1 MKQQNKIALCAI
13 GRMENKYARE
23 FVEHYL
29 SIGFDHIYLYDNGN
43 EYEEKLV
50 TVLEDF
56 VKAKKITI
64 TDFPR
69 NDADRQKDAYN
80 QCYHT
85 YGHLYSWMAFF
96 DFDEY
101 LTIVS
106 GDEIHSF
113 MDRYKDSQCL
123 LINWMNM
130 TDNGLVLNDGRKL
143 QERFTEPMSFDK
155 SLNGE
160 FPENN
165 HVKSIVRTGI
175 SGLAFQ
181 KNPHVPTFPKID
193 CCTTDGQHCKRR
205 ARQPYNHSIAY
216 LKHFTTKTISEYLE
230 TKARRGVPDRTWE
243 EFVKDYAD
251 FFFKIN
257 ERTQEKEA
265 YIKQWQN
272 RKGKV
277 AAVAL
282 GRMGNQ
288 MFEVVAAMTF
298 AKRTGRE
305 FVGLVYKLG
314 EKYDFNY
321 PEGQFSTVMRK
332 VKYLQPSEV
341 AGFYHMKQGKYIS
354 NGFPDVKERDVV
366 LCDYYQDNT
375 CIDPAIAKKL
385 FAPYPAIKKEIKQL
399 YGDLSDCVCVNVR
412 RGDYLQV
419 QCRGFRVLTQ
429 EQIEDMLEEH
439 FPNVKRVLFVSDD
452 IEWCRRHFVSV
463 PDTLVAG
470 REYIFADKTCRYK
483 PEMDLYLQTQCGE
496 GNIIA
501 NSSFSWWGAYLNEKG
516 KKVVCPWPWFDSPKK
531 PAMINLLP
539 EHWIKQGREW
549 KVWVTYHKDELIKEY
564 QLDRLGSHFAL
575 YPAHK
580 NQMNTCMSEFVTLR
594 YVYEQAPRTDYVGF
608 CHYRRLLNVARLP
621 QRGECQ
627 VLKHIRFRQGETMRD
642 QYARC
647 HNIKDYDLLISILDK
662 DLGKHNPYSNYLRTS
677 TTMLTNV
684 CFLMAWKDYQEM
696 AKFVFL
702 FLDKFAEATGC
713 GNDVEKWHEKAVRD
727 FTEED
732 APYQQRLLGFLG
744 ERLISAWIA
753 LNMKWY
759 I

>member
-56 VKAKKITI
+56 VKDKKITI

-106 GDEIHSF
+106 GEEIHSF

-193 CCTTDGQHCKRR
+193 CCTTDGQHCKRC

-257 ERTQEKEA
+257 DVFCPA
-265 YIKQWQN
+265 DIYIYN
-272 RKGKV
+272 F
-277 AAVAL
+277 L
-282 GRMGNQ
+282 
-288 MFEVVAAMTF
+288 
-298 AKRTGRE
+298 
-305 FVGLVYKLG
+305 
-314 EKYDFNY
+314 
-321 PEGQFSTVMRK
+321 
-332 VKYLQPSEV
+332 
-341 AGFYHMKQGKYIS
+341 I
-354 NGFPDVKERDVV
+354 
-366 LCDYYQDNT
+366 
-375 CIDPAIAKKL
+375 
-385 FAPYPAIKKEIKQL
+385 
-399 YGDLSDCVCVNVR
+399 
-412 RGDYLQV
+412 
-419 QCRGFRVLTQ
+419 
-429 EQIEDMLEEH
+429 
-439 FPNVKRVLFVSDD
+439 VSR
-452 IEWCRRHFVSV
+452 IRRH
-463 PDTLVAG
+463 DAG
-470 REYIFADKTCRYK
+470 
-483 PEMDLYLQTQCGE
+483 
-496 GNIIA
+496 
-501 NSSFSWWGAYLNEKG
+501 
-516 KKVVCPWPWFDSPKK
+516 
-531 PAMINLLP
+531 
-539 EHWIKQGREW
+539 
-549 KVWVTYHKDELIKEY
+549 
-564 QLDRLGSHFAL
+564 
-575 YPAHK
+575 
-580 NQMNTCMSEFVTLR
+580 
-594 YVYEQAPRTDYVGF
+594 
-608 CHYRRLLNVARLP
+608 
-621 QRGECQ
+621 
-627 VLKHIRFRQGETMRD
+627 
-642 QYARC
+642 
-647 HNIKDYDLLISILDK
+647 
-662 DLGKHNPYSNYLRTS
+662 
-677 TTMLTNV
+677 
-684 CFLMAWKDYQEM
+684 
-696 AKFVFL
+696 
-702 FLDKFAEATGC
+702 
-713 GNDVEKWHEKAVRD
+713 
-727 FTEED
+727 
-732 APYQQRLLGFLG
+732 
-744 ERLISAWIA
+744 
-753 LNMKWY
+753 NMKNY
-759 I
+759 GIHGSRASISVMVSLM